1 MHLNSQRLPL
11 ILAVLA
17 GTAMLVVTLW
27 QGYSFWQ
34 SEKHQTARAAQQR
47 QAPLAV
53 TKRKAP
59 EIDLASIALFGK
71 PLKPGEAAPTDT
83 ENLPETNLRLFLR
96 GVMAAD
102 GDFPGSALIED
113 DERNT
118 EAYLVGE
125 ELPGNARLRSI
136 FPNRVVIERSG
147 KLENLFFPESDS
159 SSGVNVA
166 YSRPEPEPEPEPD
179 VQEPEIRSVPVLNP
193 RNASPEERRENIRK
207 RLQQLRARLRTNN

>member
-34 SEKHQTARAAQQR
+34 SEKRQTARAAHQR

-53 TKRKAP
+53 TERKAP

-71 PLKPGEAAPTDT
+71 PLQPGEAAPTDT

-179 VQEPEIRSVPVLNP
+179 VQETEVRSVPVLNP
-193 RNASPEERRENIRK
+193 RTASPEERRANIRK